1 VKVTVFGATGVVGR
15 ALLPL
20 LVSDHELAAVSR
32 SPHATEQGVR
42 WVEGDASSADDVA
55 RAIEGAEVVYYL
67 VHSLGR
73 RDFERQD
80 REAAENVAKA
90 CEHVGV
96 RQIVYLGGLGDDDAT
111 ASPHLRSRRETGE
124 RLSARAVPVT
134 TLRAAM
140 IVGTGSAAF
149 ETIVALVDRLPAMI
163 TPSWVSTPTQPI
175 ALDDVS
181 RYLAGICG
189 NRAALGE
196 SFDAGG
202 PEVMTYRQMMERIA
216 VLRGRRPWI
225 LEVPVLTPRLSSLW
239 LHLVTPVGASVA
251 RPLIEGLKSPTI
263 AREERLRT
271 LVPFELTPF
280 DEAARLAFAR
290 RPRA

>member
-1 VKVTVFGATGVVGR
+1 MRITVFGATGVVGS

-20 LVSDHELAAVSR
+20 LVSDHELVAVSR
-32 SPHATEQGVR
+32 STRVAEQGVR

-55 RAIEGAEVVYYL
+55 RAVEGAEVVYYL

-73 RDFERQD
+73 RDFETQD
-80 REAAENVAKA
+80 RVAAENVAAA
-90 CEHVGV
+90 CEHERVE
-96 RQIVYLGGLGDDDAT
+96 QIVYLGGLGDDDAA

-124 RLSARAVPVT
+124 RLAAGAVPVT

-140 IVGTGSAAF
+140 IVGKGSAAF

-181 RYLAGICG
+181 RYLAGVCG
-189 NRAALGE
+189 NPGTFGE

-216 VLRGRRPWI
+216 VLRGRRPVI

-251 RPLIEGLKSPTI
+251 RPLIEGLKNPTI

-271 LVPFELTPF
+271 LVPFELTSF
-280 DEAARLAFAR
+280 DDAARLAIAR
-290 RPRA
+290 